1 MIVVKQAVARELG
14 YDFFFFFFF
23 SSCSTWRSPKF
34 SGGIDSVKAFPL
46 ANEEKLNCE
55 NTDYLENVI
64 TIMKHLLLI
73 YTTLAK

>member
-14 YDFFFFFFF
+14 WVCFFFFFF
-23 SSCSTWRSPKF
+23 CYCTTWRRPKF
-34 SGGIDSVKAFPL
+34 SGGMDSVKAFPL